1 MLVPYSW
8 LRDFTPIES
17 DPDTVAAALNDLGM
31 VVEGMD
37 RIGEGLD
44 DVVVARVLETRVHP
58 GADKV
63 QLVDVDAGDGRQL
76 QIVCGAFNFKAGDL
90 VPLAPVGA
98 TLPGDFTIGRRKV
111 RGEWSEGMLC
121 SSRELG
127 LGDDHAGILI
137 LNTDVA
143 TGTPLVAALGLEPD
157 VVYDL
162 DITANRPDAMSVAGV
177 ARDLAAK
184 LHLPFSLPSPSVATS
199 GADASTLTSVV
210 IESPELC
217 PRFTATVIDDV
228 SIGDAPAWVQRR
240 LVMAGMRPIN
250 SIVDASNY
258 VMLEL
263 GQPTHPYD
271 WAKLPGHGFVVR
283 AARPGETLTTLDGVE
298 RRLGDGEDCVICDAN
313 GVAVGIGGIMGG
325 ASSEIDSTTTRVVLE
340 AAYFTP
346 MVIARTSKRIGLRT
360 EASAR
365 FERGTDPEGIERS
378 VARFCELI
386 DGTVAPGVVDV
397 RSLTTERPR
406 VRVRT
411 ARVNAILGTS
421 LSDEAIQGYLEPI
434 GFSVTGDGEAGV
446 QMVTIPSWRPDAEAE
461 IDVIE
466 EVGRHHGYAN
476 IAKTVPAG
484 ARTGGLSGPQQE
496 RRHIRQVLMGL
507 GLDEATNPP
516 LLGPGDHE
524 RAGLHEDVAL
534 RLANPM
540 IREESILRR
549 SLLPGLLRALAF
561 NAAHR
566 RPDVRFFELGH
577 VFDAPR
583 PGEQLPDERERLSVA
598 IAGADATEAVRVWRT
613 LADSLRLQDV
623 RLAPSTA
630 PSLHPGRTATV
641 TAGGAEL
648 GVVGEVDPAVV
659 SAHELEG
666 RVAWIDIAMDALLAA
681 PRRSEVARPISRYP
695 SSDIDLAFVVD
706 DSVPAGD
713 VEATLAA
720 AAGELLE
727 SIELFDVYRGAQ
739 VGEGKRSLAYR
750 LRFVSPERTLTDAD
764 VAEARQ
770 RCITAAEQT
779 LGAVLRG

>member
-8 LRDFTPIES
+8 LRDFVPLDAS
-17 DPDTVAAALNDLGM
+17 PDEVAAALNDLGM

-44 DVVVARVLETRVHP
+44 DVVVARVLETRTHP
-58 GADKV
+58 DADKV
-63 QLVDVDAGDGRQL
+63 QLVDVDAGGGTQL

-127 LGDDHAGILI
+127 VGDDHAGILI
-137 LNTDVA
+137 LPTEVA
-143 TGTPLVAALGLEPD
+143 PGTPLVSALGLEPD

-184 LHLPFSLPSPSVATS
+184 LHMPFTLPEPVVARA

-210 IESPELC
+210 IESADLC
-217 PRFTATVIDDV
+217 PRFTATVIDGV
-228 SIGDAPAWVQRR
+228 TIGEAPAWVQRR
-240 LVMAGMRPIN
+240 LVLAGMRPIN

-271 WAKLPGHGFVVR
+271 WEKLPGHGFVVR
-283 AARPGETLTTLDGVE
+283 AARPGETLTTLDDVE
-298 RRLGDGEDCVICDAN
+298 RRLGDGDDCLICDAN
-313 GVAVGIGGIMGG
+313 GVPVGIGGIMGG
-325 ASSEIDSTTTRVVLE
+325 ASSEISESTTRVVLE

-346 MVIARTSKRIGLRT
+346 MVIARTSKRINLRT

-386 DGTVAPGVVDV
+386 EGTVAPGMVDV
-397 RSLTTERPR
+397 RTLPTDRPR

-411 ARVNAILGTS
+411 ARVNAILGTD
-421 LSDEAIQGYLEPI
+421 LSGDAIRGYLEPI
-434 GFSVTGDGEAGV
+434 GFSVTADNDAGV
-446 QMVTIPSWRPDAEAE
+446 QVVTIPSWRPDAEGE

-476 IAKTVPAG
+476 IARTVPGG
-484 ARTGGLSGPQQE
+484 ARTGGLSGQQHE
-496 RRHIRQVLMGL
+496 RRRIRQVLLGL
-507 GLDEATNPP
+507 GVNEATNPM
-516 LLGPGDHE
+516 LLGPGDHA
-524 RAGLHEDVAL
+524 RAGLSEDAAL
-534 RLANPM
+534 QLANPM
-540 IREESILRR
+540 IREESVLRT
-549 SLLPGLLRALAF
+549 SLLPGLLRALVF

-566 RPDVRFFELGH
+566 RPDVRFFEIGH
-577 VFDAPR
+577 VFDLPLD
-583 PGEQLPDERERLSVA
+583 GEPLPDERERVGVA
-598 IAGADATEAVRVWRT
+598 MAAVDAGEAVRVWRT
-613 LADSLRLQDV
+613 LADALRLADV
-623 RLAPSTA
+623 RLVASTA
-630 PSLHPGRTATV
+630 AGMHPGRTATV
-641 TAGGAEL
+641 TVGGVEL
-648 GVVGEVDPAVV
+648 GFVGEIDPSVV
-659 SAHELEG
+659 TAHELEG
-666 RVAWIDIAMDALLAA
+666 RVAWLDLDMAALFDA
-681 PRRSEVARPISRYP
+681 PRRSERSRAVSRYP

-706 DSVPAGD
+706 DAVAAGD
-713 VEATLAA
+713 VEATLAE
-720 AAGELLE
+720 AAGDLLE

-739 VGEGKRSLAYR
+739 VGEASRSLAFR
-750 LRFVSPERTLTDAD
+750 LRFVSPDRTLTDAD
-764 VAEARQ
+764 VAEVRQ
-770 RCITAAEQT
+770 RCIAAVEQAH
-779 LGAVLRG
+779 GAVLRG

>member
-8 LRDFTPIES
+8 LRDFAPIEA
-17 DPDTVAAALNDLGM
+17 DPDAVAAALNDLGM
-31 VVEGMD
+31 VVEGME
-37 RIGEGLD
+37 RIGEGLG
-44 DVVVARVLETRVHP
+44 DVVVARVLATRAHP

-63 QLVDVDAGDGRQL
+63 QLVDVDAGNGTQL
-76 QIVCGAFNFKAGDL
+76 QIVCGAFNFAAGDL

-98 TLPGDFTIGRRKV
+98 TLPGEFSIGRRKV

-137 LNTDVA
+137 LRTDAA
-143 TGTPLVAALGLEPD
+143 TGTPLVDALGIEAD

-184 LHLPFSLPSPSVATS
+184 LHLPFTLPEPSVARS
-199 GADASTLTSVV
+199 GADGSTLTSVA
-210 IESPELC
+210 IESPTLC
-217 PRFTATVIDDV
+217 PRFTATVIDGVVITD
-228 SIGDAPAWVQRR
+228 SPAWVQRR
-240 LVMAGMRPIN
+240 LTMAGMRPIN

-271 WAKLPGHGFVVR
+271 WEKLPGHGFVVR
-283 AARPGETLTTLDGVE
+283 AARQGEVLETLDGVE
-298 RRLGDGEDCVICDAN
+298 RRLGDGEDCLICDAN
-313 GVAVGIGGIMGG
+313 GDPVGIGGIMGG
-325 ASSEIDSTTTRVVLE
+325 ASSEISVSTTRVVLE

-378 VARFCELI
+378 VERFCELI
-386 DGTVAPGVVDV
+386 EGTVAPGTVDV
-397 RSLTTERPR
+397 STLPPERPR

-411 ARVNAILGTS
+411 ARVNAIMGTA
-421 LSDEAIQGYLEPI
+421 LSDEAIRGYLEPI
-434 GFSVTGDGEAGV
+434 GFAVEPADEPGV
-446 QMVTIPSWRPDAEAE
+446 QLVTIPSWRPDAEGE

-466 EVGRHHGYAN
+466 EVGRHYGYAN
-476 IAKTVPAG
+476 VARTVPAG
-484 ARTGGLSGPQQE
+484 ARAGGLTRDQQ
-496 RRHIRQVLMGL
+496 RRRQVRQVLL
-507 GLDEATNPP
+507 GLAVDEATNPM

-524 RAGLHEDVAL
+524 RAGLPGEAL
-534 RLANPM
+534 QLANPM
-540 IREESILRR
+540 IREESVLRT
-549 SLLPGLLRALAF
+549 SLLPALLRSLAF

-566 RPDVRFFELGH
+566 RPLVRFFEIGH
-577 VFDAPR
+577 VFGLPLD
-583 PGEQLPDERERLSVA
+583 GQVLPDERERVAVALS
-598 IAGADATEAVRVWRT
+598 GADATEAVRVWRT
-613 LADSLRLQDV
+613 LAHALRLERP
-623 RLAPSTA
+623 RLRATTA
-630 PSLHPGRTATV
+630 PGLHPGRTAV
-641 TAGGAEL
+641 ASAAGLDIGF
-648 GVVGEVDPAVV
+648 VGEVDPGVV
-659 SAHELEG
+659 AAHDLEG
-666 RVAWIDIAMDALLAA
+666 RVAWLDLEMGALLSA
-681 PRRSEVARPISRYP
+681 PTRSELSRPISRYP

-706 DSVPAGD
+706 DGVPAGD
-713 VEATLAA
+713 VEATLAE

-739 VGEGKRSLAYR
+739 MGEGKRSLAYR

-770 RCITAAEQT
+770 RAITAAEQAH
-779 LGAVLRG
+779 GAVLRA